1 MRALTLNA
9 RKCGARAL
17 NNHKCGSYGFK
28 CSKLWELSLQTTR
41 SVGALALKM
50 QEYGSSRFSTHK
62 VLPHMIEPK
71 IVKKGRFK
79 HPR

>member
-1 MRALTLNA
+1 MGGL
-9 RKCGARAL
+9 AL
-17 NNHKCGSYGFK
+17 N
-28 CSKLWELSLQTTR
+28 
-41 SVGALALKM
+41 M

-79 HPR
+79 HPVRQVWEVILFENLMSPVWELLFQASESVGAIALNTWELSL